1 MVRAVDIQAPTAAN
15 SLPFRH
21 SEALL
26 RNILEYA
33 SVGMVLVGTD
43 TKVVYANRAY
53 AEMLG
58 YEPDE
63 CVGVSY
69 ASLMHPD
76 DIPAARGQSDELLAG
91 RVDSFQAE
99 RRYFRK
105 DGSVMWG
112 MVSASLLRNERTG
125 QPLYLLVQMTDIEK
139 QKRAEN
145 ALAVAEARWNHALE
159 SAGQGVWDHDLR
171 RDGSGVFYSRT
182 WRTMRGFAPDEEV
195 DGAIE
200 TWLERVHPDDRARI
214 RETVAKQNSGLIPRN
229 AFEYRE
235 RHRGGH
241 YIWILSRGGPVEWDA
256 QGAPVR
262 FIGTDTDITSLKSV
276 EEALEVEREKLR
288 VTLESIGDGVITTD
302 AQGRVVFMNPIAEQ
316 LTGWTSSEARA
327 RKVTD
332 VFVIVQDATGE
343 AANDPVSEALQ
354 RQQLFYL
361 NEDVVLVSRSGERRA
376 VRDSAAP
383 IRTPQGEL
391 LGAVLVFQDITHARA
406 LQKELAHSAMHDGLT
421 GLPNRVA
428 FERALTVAA
437 DQARHEM
444 REHALCFID
453 LDRFK
458 PVNDTAGHAAG
469 DALLQQIAHA
479 IRRACRAQDFTARI
493 GGDEFALLLADCS
506 VAGARKAAQQV
517 IDAIAGVRFTWHG
530 KVYAIGASV
539 GITTVTAKSPHLTEL
554 VNQADTACYA
564 AKAAGRNRFAVYDPR
579 LHGPERLA
587 DIA

>member
-1 MVRAVDIQAPTAAN
+1 MDTEHQSGGINA
-15 SLPFRH
+15 LPFRH

-33 SVGMVLVGTD
+33 AVGMVLVGTD
-43 TKVVYANRAY
+43 TNIVYANRAY
-53 AEMLG
+53 ADMLG
-58 YEPDE
+58 YTPEE
-63 CVGVSY
+63 CVGLNYSK
-69 ASLMHPD
+69 LIHPD
-76 DIPAARGQSDELLAG
+76 DLAAAKVQAEELVA
-91 RVDSFQAE
+91 RKFDTYRAE
-99 RRYFRK
+99 RRYLKK
-105 DGSVMWG
+105 DGSMLWG
-112 MVSASLLRNERTG
+112 LVSASILRNERTG
-125 QPLYLLVQMTDIEK
+125 QPLYLLVQMTDIER
-139 QKRAEN
+139 QKRAED
-145 ALAVAEARWNHALE
+145 ALAASESRWNHALE
-159 SAGQGVWDHDLR
+159 SAGQGVWDHDLSR
-171 RDGSGVFYSRT
+171 GGEVFYSRM
-182 WRTMRGFAPDEEV
+182 WRIMRGFAPDEAV
-195 DGAIE
+195 DGDVE
-200 TWLERVHPDDRARI
+200 SWLARVHPDDRERI
-214 RETVAKQNSGLIPRN
+214 RDTVIKQNAGEIPRN
-229 AFEYRE
+229 SFEYRE
-235 RHRGGH
+235 RHRDGH
-241 YIWILSRGGPVEWDA
+241 YIWILSRGGPVEWDEN
-256 QGAPVR
+256 GKPLR
-262 FIGTDTDITSLKSV
+262 FVGTDTDISTLKAV
-276 EEALEVEREKLR
+276 ETAYAVEKEKLR

-302 AQGRVVFMNPIAEQ
+302 ADGRVMFMNPIAEQ
-316 LTGWTSSEARA
+316 MTGWTSEEAVGR
-327 RKVTD
+327 RVPE
-332 VFVIVQDATGE
+332 VFVIVDDASGE
-343 AANDPVSEALQ
+343 AALDPVMEALR

-361 NEDVVLVSRSGERRA
+361 NEDAVLVSRSGERRA

-383 IRTPQGEL
+383 IRTPNGEL

-458 PVNDTAGHAAG
+458 PVNDNAGHAAG

-479 IRRACRAQDFTARI
+479 IRRACRSQDFTARI

-517 IDAIAGVRFTWHG
+517 IDSIAGVRFTWHG
-530 KVYAIGASV
+530 KTYQIGASV

-564 AKAAGRNRFAVYDPR
+564 AKAAGRNRVAVYDPR